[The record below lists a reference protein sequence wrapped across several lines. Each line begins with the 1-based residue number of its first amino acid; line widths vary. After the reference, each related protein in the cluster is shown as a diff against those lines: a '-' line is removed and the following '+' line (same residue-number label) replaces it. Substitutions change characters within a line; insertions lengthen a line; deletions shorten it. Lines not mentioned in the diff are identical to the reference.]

1 MDEPVHAAA
10 GTRRWRRLG
19 KRNSAA
25 VFALVGVGLVAAAV
39 AVPAFETILFVW
51 GGTALFVALLL
62 RFVTTGATV
71 RATAATDVYA
81 TFAGNARRLAGTGPQ
96 RYVPDG
102 DAVSLVV
109 GEADGQTTF
118 APVVGE
124 ADGQTTFA
132 PVGERL
138 TAAVPGPATD
148 AAPGDR
154 LAVLVDALVNDLE
167 LVESATA
174 RTTESGAEVTVTDS
188 YVGTAELFDHPVASV
203 LGVGLA
209 RALDAPVTVESTA
222 EGDRLVVTCR
232 WDS

>member
-118 APVVGE
+118 APV
-124 ADGQTTFA
+124 
-132 PVGERL
+132 GERL